1 MREDTTME
9 RVYNFS
15 AGPST
20 LPESVLRKAADEMLN
35 YHGTGMSVM
44 EMSHRS
50 PAYEAIQAKAK
61 QDLIDLLHIPSN
73 YKVLFLQGG
82 GSLQFAMVP
91 LNLLRNSKKAD
102 YIDSGEWSK
111 KALKEAKKFGDI
123 HIVASSEADNYTHI
137 PAYTLEDIRPDADY
151 VYFVSNNTIFG
162 TRFTEFPDVKDHVLV
177 SDMSSDILSRPVD
190 VSKFGLIFAGA
201 QKNIGMAGL
210 TVAIVREDLLGFADP
225 NTPAMLNYKVISDG
239 DSLYNT
245 PPTYAIY
252 IAGLM
257 FEWLKEL
264 GGVEAMEKINLAK
277 AKLIYDVLDNGDFFK
292 GTVQPK
298 DRSLMNITF
307 RAPTPEADKAFITF
321 AEARG
326 LVNLKGYRTVGGMRA
341 SMYNA
346 MPVEGVEALLEAM
359 RLFETQ
365 WKAR

>member
-1 MREDTTME
+1 ME

-20 LPESVLRKAADEMLN
+20 LPVSVLRKAADEMLN
-35 YHGTGMSVM
+35 FQGTGMSVM

-50 PAYEAIQAKAK
+50 PSYEAIHAKAK

-91 LNLLRNSKKAD
+91 LNLLKNSKKAD

-111 KALKEAKKFGDI
+111 KALKEATKFGDI
-123 HIVASSEADNYTHI
+123 HIVASSEADTYSHI
-137 PAYTLEDIRPDADY
+137 PAFKPEDIRADADY
-151 VYFVSNNTIFG
+151 VYFVSNNTIYG
-162 TRFTEFPDVKDHVLV
+162 TRFTEFPDLPGHVLV
-177 SDMSSDILSRPVD
+177 SDMSSDILSRPFD

-201 QKNIGMAGL
+201 QKNLGMAGL
-210 TVAIVREDLLGFADP
+210 TVVIIREDLLGFADP
-225 NTPAMLNYKVISDG
+225 QTPVMLNYAAMAKE

-257 FEWLKEL
+257 FEWLKSL
-264 GGVEAMEKINLAK
+264 GGIEEIHKINQFK

-292 GTVQPK
+292 GTVEPA

-307 RAPTPEADKAFITF
+307 RAPSPEADKAFISF
-321 AEARG
+321 AQARG

-341 SMYNA
+341 SVYNA
-346 MPVEGVEALLEAM
+346 MPVEGVQALVDAM
-359 RLFETQ
+359 LAFETQ

>member
-1 MREDTTME
+1 
-9 RVYNFS
+9 
-15 AGPST
+15 
-20 LPESVLRKAADEMLN
+20 MLN
-35 YHGTGMSVM
+35 YQGTGMSVM

-50 PAYEAIQAKAK
+50 PAYEAIHAKAK
-61 QDLIDLLHIPSN
+61 QDLIDLLQIPAN

-111 KALKEAKKFGDI
+111 KALKEASKFGDI
-123 HIVASSEADNYTHI
+123 HIVASSEADTYSHI
-137 PAYTLEDIRPDADY
+137 PAFSSADIRPDADY
-151 VYFVSNNTIFG
+151 VYFVSNNTIYG
-162 TRFTEFPDVKDHVLV
+162 TRFVAFPDLKDHVLV
-177 SDMSSDILSRPVD
+177 SDMSSDILSRPLD

-201 QKNIGMAGL
+201 QKNLGMAGL
-210 TVAIVREDLLGFADP
+210 TVVIVRDDLIGFADP
-225 NTPAMLNYKVISDG
+225 QTPVMLNYQAMAKE

-257 FEWLKEL
+257 FEWLKGL
-264 GGVEAMEKINLAK
+264 GGLEVMHQLNQAK
-277 AKLIYDVLDNGDFFK
+277 AKLIYDVLDQGDFFK
-292 GTVQPK
+292 GTVEPK

-307 RAPTPEADKAFITF
+307 RSPSPEADKAFIAF
-321 AEARG
+321 AETRG

-341 SMYNA
+341 SIYNA
-346 MPVEGVEALLEAM
+346 MPIEGVEALVEAM
-359 RLFETQ
+359 RLFETL